1 MNLVAPGASNTPLS
15 WPADARIAVMITVM
29 FESWPEGKA
38 PPYSPM
44 ASPLREGT
52 IDRQGFAWAEYG
64 GRAGIWRLLQIF
76 ERFGVKVTVAAN
88 AKSLERHPEAA
99 RAIVEHGHEVAG
111 HGYTQD
117 QFMVYLEREEERA
130 LIERCSAIIE
140 HTTGKRPVGWASP
153 RMTAS
158 LNTAD
163 LLAQAGFRWHGD
175 VHDADLPVRIVT
187 AAGDL
192 VGLPHS
198 EFTDNRVMRGSPR
211 DFQSVYTDTFD
222 FLYRHE
228 APALLNLTVH
238 AHWGG
243 RPPMAAVLSNVLD
256 HLSRAPGVWFARHD
270 EVADWVTAQGSLPAA
285 RTPTPA

>member
-1 MNLVAPGASNTPLS
+1 MTVASTLTPKTPLS
-15 WPADARIAVMITVM
+15 WPGGARIAVMVTVM

-76 ERFGVKVTVAAN
+76 ERFGVKATVAAN

-99 RAIVEHGHEVAG
+99 RAIVEQGHEVAG

-117 QFMVYLEREEERA
+117 QFMVYLERDEEKA
-130 LIERCSAIIE
+130 LIERCSTLIE
-140 HTTGKRPVGWASP
+140 QATGRRPVGWASP

-158 LNTAD
+158 PNTAE
-163 LLAQAGFRWHGD
+163 LLAAAGYRWHGD
-175 VHDADLPVRIVT
+175 IHDADLPVRVVT
-187 AAGDL
+187 PTGEL

-211 DFQSVYTDTFD
+211 DFQSVYVDTFD

-243 RPPMAAVLSNVLD
+243 RPPMAAVLSQVLE
-256 HLSRAPGVWFARHD
+256 HFTRTPGVWFARHD
-270 EVADWVTAQGSLPAA
+270 EVADWVTSQGSLPPAA
-285 RTPTPA
+285 APTRA